1 MEGTDLNENFF
12 PIVLGSDEN
21 AYATAR
27 CFNDEYGV
35 KPLCLCSKAL
45 AQTWRSKILTVKVI
59 EGFDKPEVF
68 VRELLNEL
76 KAREGQGKL
85 LVIPCADYYLE
96 LLVRN
101 YDKFEGRIAN
111 RFISEELFDK
121 IGTKDTFYALCDELG
136 LYYPPTAICECEDRL
151 NVLNELPFGFPMVMK
166 PENSNA
172 TEYLSC
178 SFEGKRK
185 AYFLNSKEEYLD
197 IVSKMNRAGYN
208 GKLILQKLI
217 RGSDATSFVINAYSG
232 TDGKVRFMSV
242 GQVVLEE
249 YSPSMLG
256 NYAGIIPVRKPDLE
270 NDVRAFLEGIGYIG
284 ISNVD
289 VKYDADTG
297 RYCFFEINPRH
308 GRSSYYI
315 RAAGYNLMTEPVIDA
330 VEGVV
335 SDSIRY
341 PEGEGIWASVPKG
354 TLLKYMPK
362 GEIRERAVA
371 LIKKYGITRVQD
383 NPRDNDLLRRIRY
396 RRIMKI
402 KALSFKR
409 YYFDKE
415 KLGK

>member
-1 MEGTDLNENFF
+1 
-12 PIVLGSDEN
+12 
-21 AYATAR
+21 
-27 CFNDEYGV
+27 
-35 KPLCLCSKAL
+35 
-45 AQTWRSKILTVKVI
+45 
-59 EGFDKPEVF
+59 
-68 VRELLNEL
+68 
-76 KAREGQGKL
+76 
-85 LVIPCADYYLE
+85 
-96 LLVRN
+96 
-101 YDKFEGRIAN
+101 
-111 RFISEELFDK
+111 
-121 IGTKDTFYALCDELG
+121 
-136 LYYPPTAICECEDRL
+136 
-151 NVLNELPFGFPMVMK
+151 
-166 PENSNA
+166 
-172 TEYLSC
+172 
-178 SFEGKRK
+178 
-185 AYFLNSKEEYLD
+185 
-197 IVSKMNRAGYN
+197 
-208 GKLILQKLI
+208 
-217 RGSDATSFVINAYSG
+217 
-232 TDGKVRFMSV
+232 MSV

-284 ISNVD
+284 ISNID
-289 VKYDADTG
+289 VKYDADTS